1 MDRVVE
7 RCTPGPKPGVRDPLY
22 GIMASGWYDTQLVG
36 EFVRALEHEAAPADS
51 AEFMSRLGAAIARDN
66 VNGVY
71 RALFRLVASPQLL
84 EANAQ
89 RVWQTYCDEGT
100 FAVQRLDTGLTATFE
115 ATIRGWTRHH
125 ESVCRLVAPLGEHA
139 LRVLG
144 YGAVV
149 VERRSCVAHGGTLCV
164 FEGRWG

>member
-1 MDRVVE
+1 
-7 RCTPGPKPGVRDPLY
+7 
-22 GIMASGWYDTQLVG
+22 MASGWYDTKLVG
-36 EFVRALEHEAAPADS
+36 DFVRALVHEAAPADP
-51 AEFMSRLGAAIARDN
+51 AEFLSRLGGAIARDN

-100 FAVQRLDTGLTATFE
+100 FTVRRLETAQTATFE

-125 ESVCRLVAPLGEHA
+125 EGVCRLVAPIAEQA

-144 YGAVV
+144 YSAVV
-149 VERRSCVAHGGTLCV
+149 VERRSCVAYGGTLCV
-164 FEGRWG
+164 FEGRWAEAGAKRR